1 METANTI
8 LLILGSVTVIMAVVA
23 SRLLAERSMRAVR
36 VQIQKQISREEL
48 RRRRVDELYGRD

>member
-1 METANTI
+1 
-8 LLILGSVTVIMAVVA
+8 LILGSVTVIMAVVA